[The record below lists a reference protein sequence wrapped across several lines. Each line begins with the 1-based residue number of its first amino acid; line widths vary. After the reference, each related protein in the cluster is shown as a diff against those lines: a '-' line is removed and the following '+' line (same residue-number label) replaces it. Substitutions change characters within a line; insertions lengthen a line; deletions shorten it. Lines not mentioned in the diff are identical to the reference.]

1 MQVGMTAAT
10 LYAVIIGFGLLRFM
24 QDRWM
29 YGRRMSE
36 EQYRRPVLL
45 TQWLQDWRMAWP
57 VAALMAPA
65 VAAPVATSWEALGGG
80 TFAAVQWVAAA
91 LVLTLAWPFA
101 TYARNTFLNRGHDLD
116 RVALLVLGA
125 AVVMHPVALP
135 AFLMQ
140 LLVVARQ
147 FEHPACLRYSFT
159 PTRLSMDLLMLL
171 AAWPMAVVLVNP
183 PAEALVVM
191 MLGATA
197 SLYVWP
203 GIAKTVMCPTPGL
216 WAIKNRTHRLFVTS
230 HQQGW
235 LKRMSEARA
244 LATAR
249 VLRVMDRPIGL
260 LTLALELGA
269 VLMLVGREAAVVVLL
284 ANVVLHAAIFAASG
298 INFWKWA
305 VADAALAGLLLML
318 PEAAIAAVF
327 TPEHLA
333 IGLAIIATH
342 VAHQRC
348 PRLGWLDTPLNNHF
362 IIEAEG
368 ESGRVYRLSR
378 TYFAPY
384 DMVFAQD
391 RHYQL
396 TPGKLL
402 VGTYGCTIG
411 TPRSGYAVHE
421 ALERTGGDASAIEE
435 VRRKLGRCEYDERSA
450 AEFDRF
456 VVEFCR
462 GVNEGVRSGANGP
475 VRGWWRRWAPPL
487 HIWSSWR
494 GEDVYAGQEPITGV
508 RVRLRETWYDG
519 ERVRVLSDAVVREIR
534 VPEVVS
540 RMTEAGVK
548 ARAA

>member
-1 MQVGMTAAT
+1 
-10 LYAVIIGFGLLRFM
+10 
-24 QDRWM
+24 M
-29 YGRRMSE
+29 YGRRLRE

-45 TQWLQDWRMAWP
+45 TQWLRDWRMSWMVLAM
-57 VAALMAPA
+57 MAPTII
-65 VAAPVATSWEALGGG
+65 APAATSWDALGGG
-80 TFAAVQWVAAA
+80 TFEAVRWVAAA

-116 RVALLVLGA
+116 RMALLVLGA
-125 AVVMHPVALP
+125 AVVIHPVALAP
-135 AFLMQ
+135 FLMQ

-171 AAWPMAVVLVNP
+171 AAWPAAVVLVNP
-183 PAEALVVM
+183 PAEVLVVM
-191 MLGATA
+191 MLGAAA
-197 SLYVWP
+197 SLYMWP
-203 GIAKTVMCPTPGL
+203 AIAKMLMCPIVGQ

-235 LKRMSEARA
+235 LKWMSEARA

-249 VLRVMDRPIGL
+249 VLRMMDRPIGAA
-260 LTLALELGA
+260 TLALELGA
-269 VLMLVGREAAVVVLL
+269 VLLLFGREAAVVVLL
-284 ANVVLHAAIFAASG
+284 ANVGLHAAIFAASG

-305 VADAALAGLLLML
+305 VADVALAALLIAL
-318 PEAAIAAVF
+318 PEAAAAAIF

-333 IGLAIIATH
+333 IGLTIIATH
-342 VAHQRC
+342 VVHQRC

-362 IIEAEG
+362 FIEADG
-368 ESGRVYRLSR
+368 ESGRVYRMSR
-378 TYFAPY
+378 TYFAPV

-396 TPGKLL
+396 APGKLL

-411 TPRSGYAVHE
+411 SPRSGYAVHE
-421 ALERTGGDASAIEE
+421 ALERTGGDAAAIEE
-435 VRRKLGRCEYDERSA
+435 VRKKLGRCEYDERGA

-456 VVEFCR
+456 MVEFCR
-462 GVNEGVRSGANGP
+462 GVNEGVRSGFNGP
-475 VRGWWRRWAPPL
+475 ERGWWRRWAPPL

-519 ERVRVLSDAVVREIR
+519 ERVRVLTDAVVREIR
-534 VPEVVS
+534 VAEVVS
-540 RMTEAGVK
+540 RIAETDVK